1 MKLSANTLGII
12 TFTAIATTAF
22 AWMAKRP
29 AIEGQ
34 IIQFGMPLQASD
46 TTENTNETPA
56 IVDEKT
62 IENSSNSTPADGSQS
77 ADDQANNP
85 EPEKATE
92 DSSNKNK
99 EKEKKK

>member
-34 IIQFGMPLQASD
+34 IIQFGMPLQAD
-46 TTENTNETPA
+46 NTTENTKDAMPT
-56 IVDEKT
+56 
-62 IENSSNSTPADGSQS
+62 DGSQS
-77 ADDQANNP
+77 ADGSQSTDNSQPTDSSDQANNP

-99 EKEKKK
+99 EKAKKK